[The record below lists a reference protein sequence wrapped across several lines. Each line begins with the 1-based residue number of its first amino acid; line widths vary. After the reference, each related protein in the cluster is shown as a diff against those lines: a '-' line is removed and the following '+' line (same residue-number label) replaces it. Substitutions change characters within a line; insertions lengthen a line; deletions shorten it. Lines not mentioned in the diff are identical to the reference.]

1 MKEGDLAMRVVVQ
14 RSLEAK
20 VTVNEKVQGQIEH
33 GFVLLVGITHEDT
46 EEDVKY
52 VANKV
57 ANLRIFEDDE
67 EKLNL
72 SVKDVNGQILSISQ
86 FTLYGDCRKGRR
98 PNFMAAA
105 KPEQAEKLY
114 QEFNRILR
122 TDHQLIV
129 ETGIFGEM
137 MSVSFTNHGPVTLI
151 VDSK

>member
-1 MKEGDLAMRVVVQ
+1 MRVVVQ

-20 VTVNEKVQGQIEH
+20 VTVNDKIQGEIDH
-33 GFVLLVGITHEDT
+33 GFVLLVGITHEDK

-57 ANLRIFEDDE
+57 ANLRLFEDDD
-67 EKLNL
+67 EKINL
-72 SVKDVNGQILSISQ
+72 SVKDVSGQILSISQ
-86 FTLYGDCRKGRR
+86 FTLYGDCSKGRR

-137 MSVSFTNHGPVTLI
+137 MNVSFTNHGPVTLI